1 MINFTV
7 GQPVKVLKGGYEGR
21 AANVLEVL
29 DSNYYYASVKT
40 KFGNFVKV
48 VFHAKELVSA

>member
-1 MINFTV
+1 MSNFTV
-7 GQPVKVLKGGYEGR
+7 GQPVEVVTGGFKGRG
-21 AANVLEVL
+21 ASVLEVL
-29 DSNYYYASVKT
+29 DSGYYYAAVKT